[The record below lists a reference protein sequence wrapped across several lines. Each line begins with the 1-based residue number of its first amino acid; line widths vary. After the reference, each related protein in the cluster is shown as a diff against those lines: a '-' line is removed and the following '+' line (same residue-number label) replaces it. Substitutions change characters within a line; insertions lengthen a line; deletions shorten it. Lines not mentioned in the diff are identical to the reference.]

1 MVLLSSRKI
10 STVRPPFSN
19 ARNNTPSNASRRLSV
34 VSKWSIEM
42 KIHTVVGGGDVKL
55 HVREWGKA
63 DAPAILFIHGWSQN
77 HLCWRKQYESELADA
92 FRLVAFDL
100 RGHGMSEAPEAQQQY
115 TEPKPW
121 ADDIA
126 AIVGQLGLNRPV
138 LVGWSYAGFII
149 CDYVRAYGQDA
160 IAGINFVGAA
170 VTLDRAAFGVLI
182 GPGFLAHVPGATA
195 GDFPSNVQAIR
206 DFVQGCTARPLPRD
220 EYEVALC
227 WNIVVPPRV
236 RAALITR
243 AINSDDVLTILQRP
257 VLMTQGRSDTV
268 ILPAMGDH
276 ILKTCPTST
285 ASWYPETGHAP
296 FIEDSPRFNRELADF
311 VRKARKP

>member
-1 MVLLSSRKI
+1 
-10 STVRPPFSN
+10 
-19 ARNNTPSNASRRLSV
+19 
-34 VSKWSIEM
+34 M
-42 KIHTVVGGGDVKL
+42 KIHCVIGGGGVKL

-63 DAPAILFIHGWSQN
+63 DAPALLFIHGWSQN
-77 HLCWRKQYESELADA
+77 HLCWRKQYESELAEK

-100 RGHGMSEAPEAQQQY
+100 RGHGMSEAPETPEHY
-115 TEPKPW
+115 TNPQLW

-126 AIVGQLGLNRPV
+126 AIVDQLDLARPI

-182 GPGFLAHVPGATA
+182 GPGFLDHVPGATA
-195 GDFPSNVQAIR
+195 EDLPSNIKAIR
-206 DFVQGCTARPLPRD
+206 AFVHGCTARALPRD
-220 EYEVALC
+220 EYEMALC
-227 WNIVVPPRV
+227 WNIVVPAKV
-236 RAALITR
+236 RAALVTR
-243 AINSDDVLTILQRP
+243 VIDSDDVLSTLERP

-268 ILPAMGDH
+268 VLPAMGDR
-276 ILKTCPTST
+276 IIKTCPTST

-296 FIEDSPRFNRELADF
+296 FLENSTRFNRELADF
-311 VRKARKP
+311 VGKARAPLEKTRAVSHKR

>member
-1 MVLLSSRKI
+1 
-10 STVRPPFSN
+10 
-19 ARNNTPSNASRRLSV
+19 
-34 VSKWSIEM
+34 M
-42 KIHTVVGGGDVKL
+42 KIHSVIGGGGVKL
-55 HVREWGKA
+55 HVCEWGKA

-182 GPGFLAHVPGATA
+182 GPGFLDHVPGATA
-195 GDFPSNVQAIR
+195 GDDFPSNVQAIR

-227 WNIVVPPRV
+227 WNIVVAPRV
-236 RAALITR
+236 RSALVTR
-243 AINSDDVLTILQRP
+243 AINSDDVLTMLKRP

-268 ILPAMGDH
+268 VLPAMGDH
-276 ILKTCPTST
+276 ILKTCPTSA
-285 ASWYPETGHAP
+285 ASWYRETGHAP
-296 FIEDSPRFNRELADF
+296 FIEDSSRFNRELADF
-311 VRKARKP
+311 VRKATTS